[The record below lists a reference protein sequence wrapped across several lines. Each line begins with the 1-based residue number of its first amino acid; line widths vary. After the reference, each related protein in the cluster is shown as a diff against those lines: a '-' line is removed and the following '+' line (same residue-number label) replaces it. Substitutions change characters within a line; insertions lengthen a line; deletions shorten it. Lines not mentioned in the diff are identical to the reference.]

1 MIIDWQVA
9 SQLATVGA
17 FVFTSFTFVVTFWRT
32 RRSEQLKLIREI
44 LKDRGH
50 LANQLMELET
60 KKTLSDPSESGV
72 YIVPIRDLYVRILNQ
87 WSEFVFLSQAGE
99 ITDKKLI
106 QRYVTVFEEDLQR
119 ARDNGVTTLPSQ
131 ELQKFMKEWN
141 IS

>member
-106 QRYVTVFEEDLQR
+106 QRYVSVFEEDLQR